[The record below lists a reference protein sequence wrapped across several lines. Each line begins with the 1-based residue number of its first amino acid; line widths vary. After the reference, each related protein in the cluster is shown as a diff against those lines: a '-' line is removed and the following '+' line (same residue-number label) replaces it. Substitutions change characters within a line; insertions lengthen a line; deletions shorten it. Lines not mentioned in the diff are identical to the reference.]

1 MSLFMHVT
9 YILSG
14 LLGGFLIGLTGVG
27 GGSLMT
33 PLLVLGFGIPLE
45 TAIGTDLLFASLTKA
60 QGVWSYHRKKLIRWN
75 LVRHLLIGSL
85 PMATLALI
93 VGYQLPHGLLN
104 TYLPTILASA
114 LILTAIA
121 LLIPPPKAVTPCQPR
136 YIKWAGAFIGCIAS
150 LSSVGAG
157 ALGTAL
163 LWRLEPQLKFAE
175 IVATELAHAVPFTFI
190 AGLTQSLLG
199 KVDFVL
205 LLQLVIGSWI
215 GIRWGIKL
223 NSYVPDHVAKPILA
237 GLLVLLSLGFLHH
250 H

>member
-1 MSLFMHVT
+1 MHVT

-45 TAIGTDLLFASLTKA
+45 TAIGTDLLFAAITKA
-60 QGVWSYHRKKLIRWN
+60 QGVLSYQRKKLIRWD
-75 LVRHLLIGSL
+75 LVRRLLTGSL

-93 VGYQLPHGLLN
+93 IGYQLPHGLLN
-104 TYLPTILASA
+104 AFLPDILAIA

-121 LLIPPPKAVTPCQPR
+121 LLIPTPKTVIPSQPSS
-136 YIKWAGAFIGCIAS
+136 IKWAGAFIGLIAS

-190 AGLTQSLLG
+190 AGLTQSMLG

-205 LLQLVIGSWI
+205 LIQLVVGSWI
-215 GIRWGIKL
+215 GIHWGIKL
-223 NSYVPDHVAKPILA
+223 NNHVPDQVAKPLLA
-237 GLLVLLSLGFLHH
+237 VLLILLSLGLLRHH
-250 H
+250 

>member
-1 MSLFMHVT
+1 MHIT

-60 QGVWSYHRKKLIRWN
+60 QGVWTYHRKKLIRWD

-104 TYLPTILASA
+104 AYLPNILAMA
-114 LILTAIA
+114 LILTAVA
-121 LLIPPPKAVTPCQPR
+121 LLLPPPKTVTPSQPY
-136 YIKWAGAFIGCIAS
+136 YIKWAGAFIGLITS

-157 ALGTAL
+157 AMGTAL
-163 LWRLEPQLKFAE
+163 LWRLEPQLKFSE

-190 AGLTQSLLG
+190 AGVTQSFLG
-199 KVDFVL
+199 KVDFIL
-205 LLQLVIGSWI
+205 LIQLVIGSWI
-215 GIRWGIKL
+215 GIHWGIKL
-223 NSYVPDHVAKPILA
+223 NNHVPAHLAKPILA
-237 GLLVLLSLGFLHH
+237 VLLILLSLGLLHH